1 MKTSNNQV
9 AKSLVDDEYIK
20 RDIEQFKKD
29 REQFWEEGWYS
40 AADEVDILE
49 DPDAYFELMKEE
61 KAMVERE
68 IMRQNSM
75 SNEAD
80 RWASLEKYITG
91 IHQAVQQFRCQVDQQ
106 REQEQKSGGE
116 GQDKRENEP
125 D

>member
-1 MKTSNNQV
+1 MKTDKMTSS
-9 AKSLVDDEYIK
+9 KSLIDDEYIK

-29 REQFWEEGWYS
+29 REQFWEDGWYS
-40 AADEVDILE
+40 PADEVDILE

-80 RWASLEKYITG
+80 RWASLEKYVTG
-91 IHQAVQQFRCQVDQQ
+91 IHQAVQEFRRQVDQQ
-106 REQEQKSGGE
+106 REQEQKSGEE
-116 GQDKRENEP
+116 GQD
-125 D
+125 

>member
-1 MKTSNNQV
+1 MKTNNM
-9 AKSLVDDEYIK
+9 ADSKSIVDDEYIK
-20 RDIEQFKKD
+20 RDLEQFKKD

-49 DPDAYFELMKEE
+49 DPDAYFELMREE

-80 RWASLEKYITG
+80 RWASLEKYIAG
-91 IHQAVQQFRCQVDQQ
+91 IHQAVQEFRRQVDQQ
-106 REQEQKSGGE
+106 REQEQN
-116 GQDKRENEP
+116 QRENRP

>member
-1 MKTSNNQV
+1 MRSDKMINS
-9 AKSLVDDEYIK
+9 KSIIDDEYIK

-29 REQFWEEGWYS
+29 REQFWEDGWYS

-49 DPDAYFELMKEE
+49 DPDAYFELMREE

-91 IHQAVQQFRCQVDQQ
+91 IHRAVQEFRRQVDQQ
-106 REQEQKSGGE
+106 REQEQNQSGE
-116 GQDKRENEP
+116 GQNKRENEP

>member
-1 MKTSNNQV
+1 MKTNKNQV
-9 AKSLVDDEYIK
+9 AKSIVDDEYIK
-20 RDIEQFKKD
+20 KDIEQFKKD

-49 DPDAYFELMKEE
+49 DPDAYFELMREE

-80 RWASLEKYITG
+80 RWTSLEKYITD
-91 IHQAVQQFRCQVDQQ
+91 IHQAVQEFRRQVDQQ
-106 REQEQKSGGE
+106 REQGQNQREQ
-116 GQDKRENEP
+116 EP
-125 D
+125 N

>member
-1 MKTSNNQV
+1 MKTDKMTNS
-9 AKSLVDDEYIK
+9 KSIIDDEYIK

-49 DPDAYFELMKEE
+49 DPDAYFELMREE
-61 KAMVERE
+61 KAMIERE
-68 IMRQNSM
+68 LMRQNSM

-91 IHQAVQQFRCQVDQQ
+91 IHQAVQQFRRQVDQQ
-106 REQEQKSGGE
+106 REQEQN
-116 GQDKRENEP
+116 QREQET
-125 D
+125 

>member
-1 MKTSNNQV
+1 MKTNNNKV
-9 AKSLVDDEYIK
+9 VKSIVDDEYIK

-29 REQFWEEGWYS
+29 REQFWEDGWYS

-49 DPDAYFELMKEE
+49 DPDAYFKLMSEE
-61 KAMVERE
+61 KTMIERE

-91 IHQAVQQFRCQVDQQ
+91 IHQTVQQFRRQVDQQ
-106 REQEQKSGGE
+106 REQEQNQS
-116 GQDKRENEP
+116 ENDQNQNENRP

>member
-1 MKTSNNQV
+1 MKTDKMTNS
-9 AKSLVDDEYIK
+9 KSLIDDEYIK

-49 DPDAYFELMKEE
+49 DPDAYFELMREE
-61 KAMVERE
+61 KAMIERE
-68 IMRQNSM
+68 LMRQNSM

-91 IHQAVQQFRCQVDQQ
+91 IHQAVQEFRRQVDQQ
-106 REQEQKSGGE
+106 REKDQNQ
-116 GQDKRENEP
+116 REKET
-125 D
+125 

>member
-1 MKTSNNQV
+1 MKTNKNQV
-9 AKSLVDDEYIK
+9 AKSIVDDEYIK
-20 RDIEQFKKD
+20 KDIEKFKKD
-29 REQFWEEGWYS
+29 REQFWKEGWYS

-49 DPDAYFELMKEE
+49 DPDAYFELMREE

-68 IMRQNSM
+68 IMRQNSI

-91 IHQAVQQFRCQVDQQ
+91 IHQAVQEFRRQVDQQ
-106 REQEQKSGGE
+106 REQEQNQS
-116 GQDKRENEP
+116 ENRP

>member
-1 MKTSNNQV
+1 MKTNKSQV
-9 AKSLVDDEYIK
+9 AESIVDDEYIK

-49 DPDAYFELMKEE
+49 DPDAYFELMREE

-75 SNEAD
+75 SNETD

-91 IHQAVQQFRCQVDQQ
+91 IHRAVQEFRRQVDQQ
-106 REQEQKSGGE
+106 RENRPDNS
-116 GQDKRENEP
+116 ENRP